1 MPESFP
7 TSRRRTFRWRFFLM
21 AMCAMVAAAALRA
34 EPSLTAAELASRID
48 HHYNSLHSLSVQ
60 FVQHYDGMGM
70 HRRESGVLL
79 LRKPG
84 RMRWT
89 YTDPDGQLFILDG
102 KNAYFYTPGQNE
114 AQTIPEK
121 QLDDLRSPL
130 RFLLGHTDLE
140 KELMHLQMTPDGKDQ
155 YTLSGV
161 PKGMEQRISDLKIT
175 TDAVG
180 TILKMTIVET
190 DGVTNSFDFSG
201 ELTNAPAPTSAFV
214 FTPPPGVHIV
224 SGEPPV

>member
-1 MPESFP
+1 MAEGIASG
-7 TSRRRTFRWRFFLM
+7 RRRSICRRLL
-21 AMCAMVAAAALRA
+21 VLALCTGA
-34 EPSLTAAELASRID
+34 LHAQAPLTAPELASRVD
-48 HHYNSLHSLSVQ
+48 HHYNALHSLSVQ

-84 RMRWT
+84 KMRWS

-114 AQTIPEK
+114 AQTMPEK

-130 RFLLGHTDLE
+130 RFLLGHTELE
-140 KELMHLQMTPDGKDQ
+140 KELENLEMTPDGNGQ

-161 PKGMEQRISDLKIT
+161 PKGMEQRISDLKIAANA
-175 TDAVG
+175 DG

-201 ELTNAPAPTSAFV
+201 ELSNAPAPNSAFV

>member
-1 MPESFP
+1 MPEGFASG
-7 TSRRRTFRWRFFLM
+7 RRRRILQQLL
-21 AMCAMVAAAALRA
+21 VAALCTGALHA
-34 EPSLTAAELASRID
+34 QGALTAPELASRID
-48 HHYNSLHSLSVQ
+48 HHYNALHSLSVQ

-70 HRRESGVLL
+70 HRKESGVLL

-84 RMRWT
+84 KMRWS

-114 AQTIPEK
+114 AQTMPEK

-130 RFLLGHTDLE
+130 RFLLGHTELE
-140 KELMHLQMTPDGKDQ
+140 KELENLQMTPDGNGQ

-161 PKGMEQRISDLKIT
+161 PKGMEQRISDLKIAT
-175 TDAVG
+175 NAEG
-180 TILKMTIVET
+180 TILQMTIVET

-201 ELTNAPAPTSAFV
+201 ELTNAPAPNSAVV
-214 FTPPPGVHIV
+214 FTAPPGVHIV

>member
-1 MPESFP
+1 MPQEYA
-7 TSRRRTFRWRFFLM
+7 TGRRRAIGGCCFL
-21 AMCAMVAAAALRA
+21 AISFVLSAAAGLQAQS
-34 EPSLTAAELASRID
+34 SLTAAELASRVD
-48 HHYNSLHSLSVQ
+48 HHYNALHSLSVQ

-84 RMRWT
+84 RMRWS

-114 AQTIPEK
+114 AQTMPEK

-130 RFLLGHTDLE
+130 RFLLGHTDLQ
-140 KELMHLQMTPDGKDQ
+140 KELGNLQMTPNGNGQ

-161 PKGMEQRISDLKIT
+161 PKGMEQRISALKI
-175 TDAVG
+175 AANAEG
-180 TILKMTIVET
+180 TILQMTIVET
-190 DGVTNSFDFSG
+190 DGVTNSFEFSG
-201 ELTNAPAPTSAFV
+201 ELANAPAPSSAFV